1 MAQITKPLPAGDR
14 LVQLTGVE
22 DTCDPQRSP
31 EGSTS
36 QRRLETA
43 RNGMQVRS
51 PAGQCAARIRPEDK
65 SID

>member
-1 MAQITKPLPAGDR
+1 LPTGDR
-14 LVQLTGVE
+14 LVQLTDVK

-43 RNGMQVRS
+43 RNGVQVRS
-51 PAGQCAARIRPEDK
+51 PAGQCAAGIRPQDK
-65 SID
+65 SVG

>member
-1 MAQITKPLPAGDR
+1 LITGPSPAGDR

-43 RNGMQVRS
+43 RDRVHMRA
-51 PAGQCAARIRPEDK
+51 PARQCATGIRPQDET
-65 SID
+65 ID